1 MNWILE
7 EVIDSIN
14 SRVKALRKVVNDD
27 EVPTAYKM
35 AKVEEIDSLR
45 SLLKDIFEMLAEE
58 NKEVEDAEED
68 ESENRHNSYLGI

>member
-35 AKVEEIDSLR
+35 AKVEEIDTLR
-45 SLLKDIFEMLAEE
+45 SLLKDIF
-58 NKEVEDAEED
+58 N
-68 ESENRHNSYLGI
+68 